1 MLDWNLLVNTIIMFL
16 VKTRTEEEAWS
27 FFLSFCYLLLC
38 YGVVAH
44 IETPRPGRKF
54 SQSRPTSRDFITPNC
69 HNRVNILL
77 GVLALSQLQ
86 LLFFFHT
93 IVVKTLI
100 LSCGFEVFFAYNN
113 WEAKSLTFEK
123 ALQCWFWFSKG
134 KSGHKII

>member
-38 YGVVAH
+38 YGVLAH

-54 SQSRPTSRDFITPNC
+54 SQSRLETLSHPPNC
-69 HNRVNILL
+69 PKRGYILL
-77 GVLALSQLQ
+77 GLLSLSQLQ